1 MRSYYR
7 YYQGMDYAATLLSRL
22 PGASKRDNGMR
33 RLVETLKD
41 YLPDEHVAQVVK
53 AYAFGADAHK
63 GQTRKS
69 GEPYIT
75 HPVAVAQELAEMR
88 LDSQAICAAILHDV
102 VEDTPASLEELEEL
116 FGPEVAQLVDAVS
129 KLDQIQFRSR
139 AEAQAESFR
148 KMMLAMIEDI
158 RVILVKLSDRL
169 HNMQTLGSMPV
180 AKKKRIARETL
191 DIYAPIANRL
201 GINRMKIELE
211 DLGFK
216 HLHPYRYRVLEN
228 ALKKSKGSHRQIVK
242 RITEEFSKAMAE
254 EDISGQ
260 VIGREKHLYSIY
272 RKMNEKKR
280 ALSDI
285 VDVYGFRV
293 IVDDVNTCYQALG
306 LIHGLYKPMPGRFKD
321 YIAIPRIN
329 GYQSLHT
336 TLFGPKG
343 LPLEVQIRTH
353 DMDRVAEA
361 GVASHWIYK
370 ADEKADATPQRRARE
385 WLANLA
391 EIQQSGTSE
400 EFLESVKVDL
410 FPDKIYVFTPKGDI
424 MPLPK
429 GATTVDFAYAVHTD
443 IGNRCVSAKID
454 RGLVP
459 LRTPLQ
465 NGQTVEIITSRGAK
479 PNPNWLT
486 FVRSA
491 KARTAIRNHMKNLRT
506 VESVD
511 LGRRLLDKS
520 LKDLGSSLRKVGKV
534 RLASALEELGLST
547 TAELFEQ
554 LGLGERL
561 APLTARMLVGV
572 DASGETDEREASLVI
587 AGTEGMVVS
596 YGKCCYPIPGDEV
609 MGYLT
614 AGRGVV
620 VHRNTCGNLRIFRKQ
635 PEKWITVTWETG
647 LDKDFSS
654 QIQAETSNRTG
665 VLAEVAATIADC
677 GSNIEQV
684 EVLGRHDDCS
694 VLSFL
699 LTVKDRTHLA
709 RIMRSVRKMP
719 NVMKVTREC
728 A

>member
-1 MRSYYR
+1 
-7 YYQGMDYAATLLSRL
+7 MDYAATLFSRF
-22 PGASKRDNGMR
+22 PGISKRDHGLG
-33 RLVETLKD
+33 RLVETLKG
-41 YLPDEHVAQVVK
+41 YMPEEHVAEVMK
-53 AYAFGADAHK
+53 AYAFGASAHE

-75 HPVAVAQELAEMR
+75 HPVAVAQELADMR
-88 LDSQAICAAILHDV
+88 LDAQAICAAILHDV
-102 VEDTPASLEELEEL
+102 VEDTPASLSEIEEQ

-169 HNMQTLGSMPV
+169 HNMQTLDSMPP
-180 AKKKRIARETL
+180 AKRKRIARETL

-201 GINRMKIELE
+201 GINRMKIALE
-211 DLGFK
+211 DLGFM
-216 HLHPYRYRVLEN
+216 HLYPYRYRVLDN
-228 ALKKSKGSHRQIVK
+228 TLKKSKGTQRQIVK
-242 RITEEFSKAMAE
+242 RISEEFSKALDE
-254 EDISGQ
+254 EGISGQ

-272 RKMNEKKR
+272 RKMAEKKR
-280 ALSDI
+280 PLADI
-285 VDVYGFRV
+285 VDVYGFRI
-293 IVDDVNTCYQALG
+293 IVDDVNTCYQTLG

-343 LPLEVQIRTH
+343 MPLEVQIRTRE
-353 DMDRVAEA
+353 MDRVAES

-370 ADEKADATPQRRARE
+370 ADEKTDATPQRRARE

-443 IGNRCVSAKID
+443 IGDRCVAAKID

-465 NGQTVEIITSRGAK
+465 NGQTVEIITARGAR

-491 KARTAIRNHMKNLRT
+491 KARTAIRNHMKNLRST
-506 VESVD
+506 ESVD
-511 LGRRLLDKS
+511 LGKRLLDKS

-534 RLASALEELGLST
+534 RMASALEDLGLNN

-561 APLTARMLVGV
+561 APLTARILVGT
-572 DASGETDEREASLVI
+572 DAAGETDHKAASLVI

-596 YGKCCYPIPGDEV
+596 YGKCCYPIPGDVV

-620 VHRNTCGNLRIFRKQ
+620 IHRNTCGNLSNFRKQ
-635 PEKWITVTWETG
+635 PEKWITVSWE
-647 LDKDFSS
+647 KDIEMEFSS
-654 QIQAETSNRTG
+654 QIQAETRNRTG

-719 NVMKVTREC
+719 NVMKVTRDC

>member
-1 MRSYYR
+1 MR
-7 YYQGMDYAATLLSRL
+7 QLVDTLKTYLSR
-22 PGASKRDNGMR
+22 DQVEMIR
-33 RLVETLKD
+33 R
-41 YLPDEHVAQVVK
+41 
-53 AYAFGADAHK
+53 AYAFGARSHE
-63 GQTRKS
+63 GQTRMT

-75 HPVAVAQELAEMR
+75 HPVAVAQELAEMH
-88 LDSQAICAAILHDV
+88 LDAQAIAAALLHDV
-102 VEDTPASLEELEEL
+102 VEDTPATLDDIRTQ
-116 FGPEVAQLVDAVS
+116 FGEEVAGLVDGVS

-158 RVILVKLSDRL
+158 RVILVKLADRL
-169 HNMQTLGSMPV
+169 HNMQTLGAMPA

-201 GINRMKIELE
+201 GINRLKVQLE

-216 HLHPYRYRVLEN
+216 HMHPFRYRVLEN
-228 ALKKSKGSHRQIVK
+228 ALRKSKGTQKQIVK
-242 RITEEFSKAMAE
+242 RISEQLKKILEEE
-254 EDISGQ
+254 NIDGD

-272 RKMNEKKR
+272 KKMTEKKR
-280 ALSDI
+280 LLSDV
-285 VDVYGFRV
+285 VDVYGFRI
-293 IVDDVNTCYQALG
+293 IVDDVMTCYQTLG
-306 LIHGLYKPMPGRFKD
+306 LVHQLYKPMPGRFKD

-343 LPLEVQIRTH
+343 VPLEVQIRTRQ
-353 DMDRVAEA
+353 MDRVAES
-361 GVASHWIYK
+361 GVAAHWIYK
-370 ADEKADATPQRRARE
+370 ADEKSDATPQRRARE

-391 EIQQSGTSE
+391 ELQQSGTSE

-443 IGNRCVSAKID
+443 IGNRCVAAKID

-465 NGQTVEIITSRGAK
+465 NGQTVEVVTSRDAK

-486 FVRSA
+486 FVRTA
-491 KARTAIRNHMKNLRT
+491 KARTAIRNHMKNLRVT
-506 VESVD
+506 ESVD

-534 RLASALEELGLST
+534 RMNAALGELGLKKT
-547 TAELFEQ
+547 EDLFEQ
-554 LGLGERL
+554 LGLGQRL
-561 APLTARMLVGV
+561 APLTARFLLGI
-572 DASGETDEREASLVI
+572 DEQDEGEKKKKASLVI

-596 YGKCCYPIPGDEV
+596 YAKCCYPIPGDDV

-620 VHRNTCGNLRIFRKQ
+620 IHRNTCGNLSNFRKQ
-635 PEKWITVTWETG
+635 PEKWISVSWENNIEREFHT
-647 LDKDFSS
+647 
-654 QIQAETSNRTG
+654 QIQAETRNRTG

-684 EVLGRHDDCS
+684 EVLSRHDDCS
-694 VLSFL
+694 VLTFL
-699 LTVKDRTHLA
+699 LQVRDRNHLA
-709 RIMRSVRKMP
+709 RIMRNVRKMKS
-719 NVMKVTREC
+719 VLRVSRDC

>member
-1 MRSYYR
+1 
-7 YYQGMDYAATLLSRL
+7 MDYASSILARL
-22 PGASKRDNGMR
+22 PGASRRDNGVR
-33 RLVETLKD
+33 QLVETLEA
-41 YLPDEHVAQVVK
+41 YLPADQVAQVLES
-53 AYAFGADAHK
+53 YEFGAAAHK

-75 HPVAVAQELAEMR
+75 HPVAVAQELAEMH
-88 LDSQAICAAILHDV
+88 LDSEAICAAILHDV
-102 VEDTPASLEELEEL
+102 VEDTSATLGEIREK
-116 FGPEVAQLVDAVS
+116 FGEDIALIVDGVS

-169 HNMQTLGSMPV
+169 HNMQTLGAMPT
-180 AKKKRIARETL
+180 ANKKRIARETL

-201 GINRMKIELE
+201 GINRLKVQLE

-216 HLHPYRYRVLEN
+216 HLHPFRYRVLEN
-228 ALKKSKGSHRQIVK
+228 ALRKSKGSQRQIVK
-242 RITEEFSKAMAE
+242 RISDQFGKAMAE
-254 EDISGQ
+254 DGIEGQ
-260 VIGREKHLYSIY
+260 VIGRQKHLYSIY
-272 RKMNEKKR
+272 RKMAEKKR
-280 ALSDI
+280 LLSDV
-285 VDVYGFRV
+285 VDVYGFRI
-293 IVDDVNTCYQALG
+293 IVDDVSTCYQTLG
-306 LIHGLYKPMPGRFKD
+306 LVHQLYKPMPGRFKD

-343 LPLEVQIRTH
+343 LPLEVQVRSR
-353 DMDRVAEA
+353 DMDRVAES

-370 ADEKADATPQRRARE
+370 ADEKSDATPQRRARE
-385 WLANLA
+385 WLSNLA
-391 EIQQSGTSE
+391 ELQQSGTSE

-443 IGNRCVSAKID
+443 IGNRTVAAKIN

-465 NGQTVEIITSRGAK
+465 NGQTVEIVTSRGAK
-479 PNPNWLT
+479 PNPTWLT

-491 KARTAIRNHMKNLRT
+491 KARTAIRNHMKNLRST
-506 VESVD
+506 ESID
-511 LGRRLLDKS
+511 LGKRLLDKS
-520 LKDLGSSLRKVGKV
+520 LKDIESSLRKVGKV
-534 RLASALEELGLST
+534 RLAEALDELGLNK
-547 TAELFEQ
+547 ADELYEQ
-554 LGLGERL
+554 VGLGERL
-561 APLTARMLVGV
+561 APLTARLLVG
-572 DASGETDEREASLVI
+572 ASEESDSDEPVASLVI

-596 YGKCCYPIPGDEV
+596 YAKCCYPLPGDDV

-620 VHRNTCGNLRIFRKQ
+620 IHRNTCGNLSNFRKQ
-635 PEKWITVTWETG
+635 PEKWIAVSWE
-647 LDKDFSS
+647 KDIDREFQC
-654 QIQAETSNRTG
+654 QIQCETRNRTG
-665 VLAEVAATIADC
+665 VLAEVAAMIADS

-684 EVLGRHDDCS
+684 EVISRHEDVS
-694 VLSFL
+694 ILTFL
-699 LTVKDRTHLA
+699 LQVHDRIHLA
-709 RIMRSVRKMP
+709 LIMRNVRKMP
-719 NVMKVTREC
+719 NVIRVSRDC

>member
-1 MRSYYR
+1 
-7 YYQGMDYAATLLSRL
+7 MDYAATILSRL
-22 PGASKRDNGMR
+22 PGAARRDYGVR
-33 RLVETLKD
+33 HLIETLRS
-41 YLPDEHVAQVVK
+41 YLPDEQITQVLR
-53 AYAFGADAHK
+53 AYEFGASAHD

-75 HPVAVAQELAEMR
+75 HPVAVAQELAEMH
-88 LDSQAICAAILHDV
+88 LDAHAITAAILHDV
-102 VEDTPASLEELEEL
+102 VEDTSSSLGDIEEN
-116 FGPEVAQLVDAVS
+116 FGHEVAQLVDAVS

-158 RVILVKLSDRL
+158 RVILIKLSDRL
-169 HNMQTLGSMPV
+169 HNMQTLGAMPA

-201 GINRMKIELE
+201 GINRLKIQLE
-211 DLGFK
+211 DLGFM
-216 HLHPYRYRVLEN
+216 HLHPFRYRVLEK
-228 ALKKSKGSHRQIVK
+228 ALKKSKGSQRQIVK
-242 RITEEFSKAMAE
+242 RISDEFSKAMSE
-254 EDISGQ
+254 EGINGE

-272 RKMNEKKR
+272 KKMEEKKR
-280 ALSDI
+280 PLADI
-285 VDVYGFRV
+285 VDVYGFRI
-293 IVDDVNTCYQALG
+293 IVDDVNTCYQTLG
-306 LIHGLYKPMPGRFKD
+306 LIHGLHKPMPGRFKD

-343 LPLEVQIRTH
+343 LPLEVQIRTRQ
-353 DMDRVAEA
+353 MDRVAES

-370 ADEKADATPQRRARE
+370 ADEKSDATPQRRARE

-443 IGNRCVSAKID
+443 IGDRCVAAKID

-465 NGQTVEIITSRGAK
+465 NGQTVEIITARGAK

-491 KARTAIRNHMKNLRT
+491 KARTAIRDHMKNLRT

-511 LGRRLLDKS
+511 LGKRLLDKS

-534 RLASALEELGLST
+534 RMATALDELGLNNS
-547 TAELFEQ
+547 AELFEQ

-561 APLTARMLVGV
+561 APLTARILVGV
-572 DASGETDEREASLVI
+572 DEEGTGDKKVASLVI
-587 AGTEGMVVS
+587 AGTEGMVIS
-596 YGKCCYPIPGDEV
+596 YAKCCHPIPGDDV

-620 VHRNTCGNLRIFRKQ
+620 IHRNTCGNLSNFRKQ
-635 PEKWITVTWETG
+635 PDKWISVSWEKSI
-647 LDKDFSS
+647 DRDFHC
-654 QIQAETSNRTG
+654 QIQTETRNRTG

-684 EVLGRHDDCS
+684 EVLRRHDDCS
-694 VLSFL
+694 ILSFL
-699 LTVKDRTHLA
+699 LSVKDRSHLA
-709 RIMRSVRKMP
+709 KIMRNVHKMP
-719 NVMKVTREC
+719 NVMRVSRDC

>member
-1 MRSYYR
+1 
-7 YYQGMDYAATLLSRL
+7 MDYAATILSKL
-22 PGASKRDNGMR
+22 PGASRRDKGVR
-33 RLVETLKD
+33 QLIDTLES
-41 YLPDEHVAQVVK
+41 YLPADQVAQVLE
-53 AYAFGADAHK
+53 AYEFGAAAHE
-63 GQTRKS
+63 GQARRS

-75 HPVAVAQELAEMR
+75 HPVAVAQELAEMH
-88 LDSQAICAAILHDV
+88 LDSEAICAAILHDV
-102 VEDTPASLEELEEL
+102 VEDTEASLGEIREK
-116 FGPEVAQLVDAVS
+116 FGEEVALIVDGVS

-169 HNMQTLGSMPV
+169 HNMQTLGAMPA

-201 GINRMKIELE
+201 GINRLKVQLE

-216 HLHPYRYRVLEN
+216 HLHPFRYRVLDN
-228 ALKKSKGSHRQIVK
+228 ALKKSKGTQRQIVK
-242 RITEEFSKAMAE
+242 RITEQFEKAMAE
-254 EDISGQ
+254 DGISGD

-272 RKMNEKKR
+272 KKMAEKKR
-280 ALSDI
+280 VLSDV
-285 VDVYGFRV
+285 VDVYGFRI
-293 IVDDVNTCYQALG
+293 IVDDVTTCYQTLG
-306 LIHGLYKPMPGRFKD
+306 LVHQLYRPMPGRFKD

-343 LPLEVQIRTH
+343 LPLEVQIRTRH
-353 DMDRVAEA
+353 MDRVAES

-370 ADEKADATPQRRARE
+370 ADEKSDATPQRRARE
-385 WLANLA
+385 WLSNLA
-391 EIQQSGTSE
+391 ELQQSGTSE

-443 IGNRCVSAKID
+443 IGNRTVAAKIN
-454 RGLVP
+454 RALVP

-491 KARTAIRNHMKNLRT
+491 KARTAIRNHMKNLRAT
-506 VESVD
+506 ESVD
-511 LGRRLLDKS
+511 LGKRLLDKS

-534 RLASALEELGLST
+534 RMAEALEEFGLNNT
-547 TAELFEQ
+547 TELFEQ
-554 LGLGERL
+554 LGLGQRL
-561 APLTARMLVGV
+561 APLTARVLMGAV
-572 DASGETDEREASLVI
+572 DDNDSKEDVASLVI

-596 YGKCCYPIPGDEV
+596 YAKCCYPLPGDDV

-620 VHRNTCGNLRIFRKQ
+620 IHRNNCGNLSNFRKQ
-635 PEKWITVTWETG
+635 PEKWIAVSWEG
-647 LDKDFSS
+647 KIDREFQCL
-654 QIQAETSNRTG
+654 IQCETRNRTG
-665 VLAEVAATIADC
+665 VLAEVAATIADS

-684 EVLGRHDDCS
+684 EVISRHEDVS
-694 VLSFL
+694 TLTFL
-699 LTVKDRTHLA
+699 LQVHDRIHLA
-709 RIMRSVRKMP
+709 QIMRNVRKMP
-719 NVMKVTREC
+719 NVIRVSREC
-728 A
+728 V

>member
-1 MRSYYR
+1 
-7 YYQGMDYAATLLSRL
+7 MDYAATILSRF
-22 PGASKRDNGMR
+22 PGASRRDHGVR
-33 RLVETLKD
+33 RLVETLKS
-41 YLPDEHVAQVVK
+41 YLPDDQIDQILR
-53 AYAFGADAHK
+53 AYEFGASAHE

-75 HPVAVAQELAEMR
+75 HPVAVAQELADMH
-88 LDSQAICAAILHDV
+88 LDAQAITAAILHDV
-102 VEDTPASLEELEEL
+102 VEDTAASLDDIEES
-116 FGPEVAQLVDAVS
+116 FGHEVAQLVDAVS

-169 HNMQTLGSMPV
+169 HNMQTLGAMPT

-201 GINRMKIELE
+201 GINSLKIKLE

-216 HLHPYRYRVLEN
+216 HLHPLRYRVLEKT
-228 ALKKSKGSHRQIVK
+228 LKKSKGTQRQIVK
-242 RITEEFSKAMAE
+242 RISEEFSKAMKE
-254 EDISGQ
+254 EGINGE

-272 RKMNEKKR
+272 RKMAEKR
-280 ALSDI
+280 RPLSDI
-285 VDVYGFRV
+285 VDVYGFRI
-293 IVDDVNTCYQALG
+293 IVDDVNTCYQTLG

-329 GYQSLHT
+329 GYQSLYT

-343 LPLEVQIRTH
+343 LPLEVQIRTRQ
-353 DMDRVAEA
+353 MDRVAEA

-370 ADEKADATPQRRARE
+370 ADEKTDATPQRRARE
-385 WLANLA
+385 WLSNLA
-391 EIQQSGTSE
+391 EIQRSGTSE

-443 IGNRCVSAKID
+443 IGDRCVAAKID
-454 RGLVP
+454 RALVP

-465 NGQTVEIITSRGAK
+465 NGQTVEIVTARGAK

-491 KARTAIRNHMKNLRT
+491 KARTAIRNHMKNLRST
-506 VESVD
+506 ESID
-511 LGRRLLDKS
+511 IGKRLLDKS
-520 LKDLGSSLRKVGKV
+520 LKDEGSSLRKIGKV
-534 RLASALEELGLST
+534 RMASALEELGLDS
-547 TAELFEQ
+547 ADDLFEQ
-554 LGLGERL
+554 LGLGQRL
-561 APLTARMLVGV
+561 APLTARILVG
-572 DASGETDEREASLVI
+572 AGKEETSGDSVTGLVI
-587 AGTEGMVVS
+587 AGTEGMIIS
-596 YGKCCYPIPGDEV
+596 YAKCCHPIPGDVV

-620 VHRNTCGNLRIFRKQ
+620 IHRNTCGNLSNFRKQ
-635 PEKWITVTWETG
+635 PEKWIAVTWE
-647 LDKDFSS
+647 KDIRREFSC
-654 QIQAETSNRTG
+654 QIQTETRNRTG

-699 LTVKDRTHLA
+699 LSVKDRNHLA
-709 RIMRSVRKMP
+709 QIMRDVRKMP
-719 NVMKVTREC
+719 NVLRVSRDC

>member
-1 MRSYYR
+1 
-7 YYQGMDYAATLLSRL
+7 MDYAATILSKL
-22 PGASKRDNGMR
+22 PGASRRDYGLR
-33 RLVETLKD
+33 QLVETLKS
-41 YLPDEHVAQVVK
+41 YLPTDHIEQITR
-53 AYAFGADAHK
+53 AYAFGANAHH

-75 HPVAVAQELAEMR
+75 HPVAVAQELAEMH
-88 LDSQAICAAILHDV
+88 LDAQAITAAILHDV
-102 VEDTPASLEELEEL
+102 VEDTSASLDDIEEN
-116 FGPEVAQLVDAVS
+116 FGHEVAQLVDAVS
-129 KLDQIQFRSR
+129 KLDQIQFKSR

-148 KMMLAMIEDI
+148 KMMMAMIEDI

-169 HNMQTLGSMPV
+169 HNMQTLGAMPTT
-180 AKKKRIARETL
+180 KKKRIARETL

-201 GINRMKIELE
+201 GINRLKIQLE
-211 DLGFK
+211 DLGFM
-216 HLHPYRYRVLEN
+216 HLHPFRYRVLDK
-228 ALKKSKGSHRQIVK
+228 ALKKSKGSQRQIVK
-242 RITEEFSKAMAE
+242 RISDEFGKAMV
-254 EDISGQ
+254 EDGIDGE
-260 VIGREKHLYSIY
+260 VIGRTKHLYSIY
-272 RKMNEKKR
+272 KKMAEKKR
-280 ALSDI
+280 PLSDI
-285 VDVYGFRV
+285 VDVYGFRI
-293 IVDDVNTCYQALG
+293 IVDNVNTCYQTLG
-306 LIHGLYKPMPGRFKD
+306 LVHGLYKPMPGRFKD

-343 LPLEVQIRTH
+343 LPLEVQIRTRE
-353 DMDRVAEA
+353 MDRVAES

-370 ADEKADATPQRRARE
+370 ADEKTDATPQRRARE

-443 IGNRCVSAKID
+443 IGDRCVAAKVD

-465 NGQTVEIITSRGAK
+465 NGQTVEIITARGAK

-491 KARTAIRNHMKNLRT
+491 KARSAIRNHMKNLRST
-506 VESVD
+506 ESVD
-511 LGRRLLDKS
+511 LGKRLLDKS

-534 RLASALEELGLST
+534 RLADVLSELGLNNT
-547 TAELFEQ
+547 TELFEQ

-572 DASGETDEREASLVI
+572 DEADESDDDLASLII

-596 YGKCCYPIPGDEV
+596 YAKCCHPIPGDDV

-620 VHRNTCGNLRIFRKQ
+620 IHRNTCGNLSKFRKQ
-635 PEKWITVTWETG
+635 PEKWIAVTWE
-647 LDKDFSS
+647 KDIDRDFTC
-654 QIQAETSNRTG
+654 QIQTETRNRTG

-699 LTVKDRTHLA
+699 LTVRDRSHLA
-709 RIMRSVRKMP
+709 KIMRNVRNMQ
-719 NVMKVTREC
+719 NVLRVSRDC

>member
-1 MRSYYR
+1 
-7 YYQGMDYAATLLSRL
+7 MDYAATILSRL
-22 PGASKRDNGMR
+22 PGASRRDHGVR
-33 RLVETLKD
+33 KLVDTLGT
-41 YLPDEHVAQVVK
+41 YLSREQIKTVLE
-53 AYAFGADAHK
+53 AYEFGAQFHE

-75 HPVAVAQELAEMR
+75 HPVAVAQELADMH
-88 LDSQAICAAILHDV
+88 LDSEAICAAILHDV
-102 VEDTPASLEELEEL
+102 VEDTDASLDQIREK
-116 FGPEVAQLVDAVS
+116 FGEDVAQIVDGVS

-169 HNMQTLGSMPV
+169 HNMQTLGAMPA

-201 GINRMKIELE
+201 GINSLKVQLE

-216 HLHPYRYRVLEN
+216 HLHPFRYRVLEN
-228 ALKKSKGSHRQIVK
+228 ALKKSKGSQRQIVK
-242 RITEEFSKAMAE
+242 RISDQFANAMAE
-254 EDISGQ
+254 DGIEGK
-260 VIGREKHLYSIY
+260 VEGREKHLYSIY
-272 RKMNEKKR
+272 RKMAEKKR
-280 ALSDI
+280 VLSDV
-285 VDVYGFRV
+285 VDVYGFRIV
-293 IVDDVNTCYQALG
+293 VDDVSTCYQTLG
-306 LIHGLYKPMPGRFKD
+306 LVHQLYKPMPGRFKD

-343 LPLEVQIRTH
+343 LPLEVQIRTR
-353 DMDRVAEA
+353 DMDRVAES
-361 GVASHWIYK
+361 GVAAHWIYK
-370 ADEKADATPQRRARE
+370 ADEKSDATPQRRARE
-385 WLANLA
+385 WLSNLA
-391 EIQQSGTSE
+391 ELQRSGTSE

-429 GATTVDFAYAVHTD
+429 GSTTVDFAYAVHTD
-443 IGNRCVSAKID
+443 IGDRTVAAKIN
-454 RGLVP
+454 RQLVP
-459 LRTPLQ
+459 LRTPLA
-465 NGQTVEIITSRGAK
+465 NGQTVEVVTARGAR

-486 FVRSA
+486 FVRTA
-491 KARTAIRNHMKNLRT
+491 KARTAIRQHMKNLRS
-506 VESVD
+506 VESID

-520 LKDLGSSLRKVGKV
+520 LKDIGSSLRKVGKV
-534 RLASALEELGLST
+534 RMNEVLEELGLN
-547 TAELFEQ
+547 TAEELYEQ

-561 APLTARMLVGV
+561 APLTARLLVG
-572 DASGETDEREASLVI
+572 AGEDVERSKDVASLVI

-596 YGKCCYPIPGDEV
+596 YAKCCYPLPGDDV

-620 VHRNTCGNLRIFRKQ
+620 VHRNQCGNLSNFRKQ
-635 PEKWITVTWETG
+635 PEKWIAVSWE
-647 LDKDFSS
+647 KDIDRDFYC
-654 QIQAETSNRTG
+654 QIQCETRNRTG
-665 VLAEVAATIADC
+665 VLAEVAATLADA

-684 EVLGRHDDCS
+684 EVISRHEGIS
-694 VLSFL
+694 VLTFL
-699 LTVKDRTHLA
+699 LQVRNRIHLA
-709 RIMRSVRKMP
+709 SIMRGVRKMP
-719 NVMKVTREC
+719 NVIKVSRDC

>member
-1 MRSYYR
+1 MR
-7 YYQGMDYAATLLSRL
+7 Q
-22 PGASKRDNGMR
+22 
-33 RLVETLKD
+33 LVDTLKT
-41 YLPDEHVAQVVK
+41 YLPHEQVAMIQR
-53 AYAFGADAHK
+53 AYEFGARAHE
-63 GQTRKS
+63 GQTRKT

-75 HPVAVAQELAEMR
+75 HPVAVALELAEMH
-88 LDSQAICAAILHDV
+88 LDAQAIAAALLHDV
-102 VEDTPASLEELEEL
+102 VEDTPATLDNIRDQFGEEIAL
-116 FGPEVAQLVDAVS
+116 LVDGVS

-148 KMMLAMIEDI
+148 KMMLAMIGDI

-169 HNMQTLGSMPV
+169 HNMQTLGAMPAV
-180 AKKKRIARETL
+180 KKKRIARETL

-201 GINRMKIELE
+201 GINRFKVQLE

-216 HLHPYRYRVLEN
+216 HLHPFRYRVLEN
-228 ALKKSKGSHRQIVK
+228 ALRKSKGTQKQIVK
-242 RITEEFSKAMAE
+242 RISEQFERTLEEE
-254 EDISGQ
+254 GIEGE

-272 RKMNEKKR
+272 RKMAEKKR
-280 ALSDI
+280 LLSDV
-285 VDVYGFRV
+285 VDVYGFRI
-293 IVDDVNTCYQALG
+293 IVEDVTTCYQTLG
-306 LIHGLYKPMPGRFKD
+306 LVHQLYKPMPGRFKD
-321 YIAIPRIN
+321 YVAIPRIN

-343 LPLEVQIRTH
+343 LPLEVQIRTRQ
-353 DMDRVAEA
+353 MDRVAES
-361 GVASHWIYK
+361 GVAAHWMYK
-370 ADEKADATPQRRARE
+370 ADEKSDATPQRRARE
-385 WLANLA
+385 WLSNLA
-391 EIQQSGTSE
+391 ELQQSGTSE

-443 IGNRCVSAKID
+443 VGNRCVAAKID

-465 NGQTVEIITSRGAK
+465 NGQTVEIITSRDAK

-491 KARTAIRNHMKNLRT
+491 KARTAIRNHMKNLRAT
-506 VESVD
+506 ESVD

-520 LKDLGSSLRKVGKV
+520 LKDLGASLRKVGKV
-534 RLASALEELGLST
+534 RLNAAVEELGLKKT
-547 TAELFEQ
+547 DDLFEQ
-554 LGLGERL
+554 IGLGQRI
-561 APLTARMLVGV
+561 APLTARFLLGI
-572 DASGETDEREASLVI
+572 DEADESEKKKRASLVI

-596 YGKCCYPIPGDEV
+596 YAKCCYPIPGDDV

-620 VHRNTCGNLRIFRKQ
+620 IHRNNCGNLSNFRKQ
-635 PEKWITVTWETG
+635 PEKWITVSWEEKIDREFHT
-647 LDKDFSS
+647 
-654 QIQAETSNRTG
+654 QIQAETRNRTG

-684 EVLGRHDDCS
+684 EVLSRHEDCS
-694 VLSFL
+694 VLTFL
-699 LTVKDRTHLA
+699 LQVKDRNHLA
-709 RIMRSVRKMP
+709 RIMRNVRKMKS
-719 NVMKVTREC
+719 VLRVSRDC

>member
-1 MRSYYR
+1 MSY
-7 YYQGMDYAATLLSRL
+7 ASTLLSRL
-22 PGASKRDNGMR
+22 PGASRRDKGVR
-33 RLVETLKD
+33 TLVEELGS
-41 YLPDEHVAQVVK
+41 YLPKDQVATILE
-53 AYAFGADAHK
+53 AYEFGASAHK

-88 LDSQAICAAILHDV
+88 LDAEAICAAILHDV
-102 VEDTPASLEELEEL
+102 VEDTEASLEEIHER
-116 FGPEVAQLVDAVS
+116 FGEDVALIVDGVS

-158 RVILVKLSDRL
+158 RVILVKLADRL
-169 HNMQTLGSMPV
+169 HNMQTLGAMPTK
-180 AKKKRIARETL
+180 KKKRIARETL

-201 GINRMKIELE
+201 GINRLKVQLE

-216 HLHPYRYRVLEN
+216 HLHPFRYRVLEN
-228 ALKKSKGSHRQIVK
+228 ALRKSKGSQRQIVK
-242 RITEEFSKAMAE
+242 RISEQFAKAMG
-254 EDISGQ
+254 EDGIEGDI
-260 VIGREKHLYSIY
+260 VGREKHLYSIY
-272 RKMNEKKR
+272 KKMAEKKR
-280 ALSDI
+280 VLSDV
-285 VDVYGFRV
+285 VDVYGFRI
-293 IVDDVNTCYQALG
+293 IVDDVSTCYQTLG
-306 LIHGLYKPMPGRFKD
+306 LVHQLYKPMPGRFKD

-343 LPLEVQIRTH
+343 LPLEVQIRTG
-353 DMDRVAEA
+353 DMDRVAES

-370 ADEKADATPQRRARE
+370 ADDKSDATPQRRARE
-385 WLANLA
+385 WLSNLA
-391 EIQQSGTSE
+391 ELQQSGTSE

-424 MPLPK
+424 KPLPK

-443 IGNRCVSAKID
+443 IGNRTVAAKIN
-454 RGLVP
+454 RQLVP

-465 NGQTVEIITSRGAK
+465 NGQTVEIVTARGAK

-491 KARTAIRNHMKNLRT
+491 KARTAIRNHMKNLRST
-506 VESVD
+506 ESVD

-534 RLASALEELGLST
+534 RMSEALDELGLNN
-547 TAELFEQ
+547 AEELFEQ
-554 LGLGERL
+554 VGLGERL
-561 APLTARMLVGV
+561 APLTARFLIGAEEGDSV
-572 DASGETDEREASLVI
+572 DDKIASLVI

-596 YGKCCYPIPGDEV
+596 YAKCCYPLPGDDV

-620 VHRNTCGNLRIFRKQ
+620 IHRNACGNLSNFRKQ
-635 PEKWITVTWETG
+635 PEKWIAVSWE
-647 LDKDFSS
+647 KKIAREFHC
-654 QIQAETSNRTG
+654 QIQCETANRTG
-665 VLAEVAATIADC
+665 VLAEVAATIADN

-684 EVLGRHDDCS
+684 EVISRHEDVS
-694 VLSFL
+694 VLTFL
-699 LTVKDRTHLA
+699 LQVHDRIHLA
-709 RIMRSVRKMP
+709 QIMRSVRKMP
-719 NVMKVTREC
+719 NVIRVAREC

>member
-1 MRSYYR
+1 MR
-7 YYQGMDYAATLLSRL
+7 Q
-22 PGASKRDNGMR
+22 
-33 RLVETLKD
+33 LVDTLKT
-41 YLPDEHVAQVVK
+41 YLPREQVAMIQR
-53 AYAFGADAHK
+53 AYEFGARAHE
-63 GQTRKS
+63 GQTRKT

-75 HPVAVAQELAEMR
+75 HPVAVALELAEMH
-88 LDSQAICAAILHDV
+88 LDAQAIAAALLHDV
-102 VEDTPASLEELEEL
+102 VEDTPATLDNIRDQFGEEIAL
-116 FGPEVAQLVDAVS
+116 LVDGVS

-148 KMMLAMIEDI
+148 KMMLAMIGDI

-169 HNMQTLGSMPV
+169 HNMQTLGAMPAV
-180 AKKKRIARETL
+180 KKKRIARETL

-201 GINRMKIELE
+201 GINRFKVQLE

-216 HLHPYRYRVLEN
+216 HLHPFRYRVLEN
-228 ALKKSKGSHRQIVK
+228 ALRKSKGTQKQIVK
-242 RITEEFSKAMAE
+242 RISEQFERTLEEE
-254 EDISGQ
+254 GIEGE

-272 RKMNEKKR
+272 RKMAEKKR
-280 ALSDI
+280 LLSDV
-285 VDVYGFRV
+285 VDVYGFRI
-293 IVDDVNTCYQALG
+293 IVEDVTTCYQTLG
-306 LIHGLYKPMPGRFKD
+306 LVHQLYKPMPGRFKD
-321 YIAIPRIN
+321 YVAIPRIN

-343 LPLEVQIRTH
+343 LPLEVQIRTRQ
-353 DMDRVAEA
+353 MDRVAES
-361 GVASHWIYK
+361 GVAAHWMYK
-370 ADEKADATPQRRARE
+370 ADEKSDATPQRRARE
-385 WLANLA
+385 WLSNLA
-391 EIQQSGTSE
+391 ELQQSGTSE

-443 IGNRCVSAKID
+443 IGNRCVAAKID

-465 NGQTVEIITSRGAK
+465 NGQTVEIITSRDAK

-491 KARTAIRNHMKNLRT
+491 KARTAIRNHMKNLRAT
-506 VESVD
+506 ESVD

-520 LKDLGSSLRKVGKV
+520 LKDLGASLRKVGKV
-534 RLASALEELGLST
+534 RLNAAVEELGLKKT
-547 TAELFEQ
+547 DDLFEQ
-554 LGLGERL
+554 IGLGQRI
-561 APLTARMLVGV
+561 APLTARFLLGI
-572 DASGETDEREASLVI
+572 DEADESEKKKRASLVI

-596 YGKCCYPIPGDEV
+596 YAKCCYPIPGDDV

-620 VHRNTCGNLRIFRKQ
+620 IHRNNCGNLSNFRKQ
-635 PEKWITVTWETG
+635 PEKWITVSWEEKIDREFHT
-647 LDKDFSS
+647 
-654 QIQAETSNRTG
+654 QIQAETRNRTG

-684 EVLGRHDDCS
+684 EVLSRHEDCS
-694 VLSFL
+694 VLTFL
-699 LTVKDRTHLA
+699 LQVKDRNHLA
-709 RIMRSVRKMP
+709 RIMRNVRKMKS
-719 NVMKVTREC
+719 VLRVSRDC